1 MGKLKKGMK
10 ELFGIAKD
18 LAKGKDLSVPEE
30 VFNERY
36 EICKSCP
43 KLNSMGFCGICGC
56 AMAVKCKISTSECA
70 DNPPKWGKYK
80 NEDKTEVKI

>member
-1 MGKLKKGMK
+1 MGKLKSGAK

-30 VFNERY
+30 IFNERY

-43 KLNSMGFCGICGC
+43 KLSNLGFCGECGC
-56 AMAVKCKISTSECA
+56 AMKVKCKVSTSKCPL
-70 DNPPKWGKYK
+70 NKWIEFKK
-80 NEDKTEVKI
+80 DAS